1 MLAYNEHDPFYVLMI
16 QRWLKQGTFGRKGWG
31 REKQFENLTSFSFI
45 NMRLELSQGNLL
57 HAYGYR
63 ICFLKQDVGKL
74 GPFFL
79 WTTFLVRKFNGK
91 YETLSRATVKAKDRV
106 RNNGQAVFG
115 MGKH

>member
-1 MLAYNEHDPFYVLMI
+1 MLAYNEHDPFYVFMI

-31 REKQFENLTSFSFI
+31 REKKFENLTFFSFI

-74 GPFFL
+74 EHSWLGNLMANMRHCQGPQL
-79 WTTFLVRKFNGK
+79 KQK
-91 YETLSRATVKAKDRV
+91 IE
-106 RNNGQAVFG
+106 
-115 MGKH
+115 